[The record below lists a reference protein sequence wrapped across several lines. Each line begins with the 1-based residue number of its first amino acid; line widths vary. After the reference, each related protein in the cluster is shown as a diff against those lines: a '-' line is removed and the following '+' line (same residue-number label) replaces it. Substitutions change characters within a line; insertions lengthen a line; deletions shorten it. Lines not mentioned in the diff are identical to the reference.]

1 MPSGEYA
8 AVLVKAGGPSRKP
21 NILIAGRCVNCVK
34 RYAGWSL
41 CWRGIVRAV
50 KSVMKRWFAIP
61 LVLMLLAPGV
71 VRAAG
76 VDDQSDP
83 QVLIR
88 TVTQRVLDEIRM
100 RAIEP
105 DDITRILD
113 IVHRD
118 ILPYIDFRRT
128 TRLSMGRHW
137 LSATPAQRDQMV
149 VQFQS
154 LLIHL
159 YAGTL
164 AQLKPD
170 QQIQYPPMR
179 VAATDNDVVVRTIAL
194 SNGKQYEIDYRL
206 YRTPAGWRVYDLNV
220 LGAWL
225 VQSYRQQF
233 NETIQ
238 QSGIDGLIRSLVQRN
253 AELAGGV
260 H

>member
-1 MPSGEYA
+1 M
-8 AVLVKAGGPSRKP
+8 KKW
-21 NILIAGRCVNCVK
+21 CV
-34 RYAGWSL
+34 
-41 CWRGIVRAV
+41 
-50 KSVMKRWFAIP
+50 IP
-61 LVLMLLAPGV
+61 LMLMPMLLAPGV
-71 VRAAG
+71 ALSAPG

-83 QVLIR
+83 QTLIR
-88 TVTQRVLDEIRM
+88 SATQRVLDDIRD

-105 DDITRILD
+105 GDISRIME
-113 IVHRD
+113 IVHQD
-118 ILPYIDFRRT
+118 ILPYIDFRHT
-128 TRLSMGRHW
+128 TRLALGRHW
-137 LSATPAQRDQMV
+137 NTATREQQDQLV
-149 VQFQS
+149 EQFQS

-179 VAATDNDVVVRTIAL
+179 VAAGDTDVVVRTIAL
-194 SNGKQYEIDYRL
+194 ASGRQYEIDYRL

-238 QSGIDGLIRSLVQRN
+238 QSGVDGLLRFLTQRN
-253 AELAGGV
+253 TELAGGQNPQ
-260 H
+260 

>member
-1 MPSGEYA
+1 M
-8 AVLVKAGGPSRKP
+8 
-21 NILIAGRCVNCVK
+21 
-34 RYAGWSL
+34 
-41 CWRGIVRAV
+41 
-50 KSVMKRWFAIP
+50 IP
-61 LVLMLLAPGV
+61 LALMLLAPSIAHC
-71 VRAAG
+71 AA

-83 QVLIR
+83 QALIR
-88 TVTQRVLDEIRM
+88 TATQRVLDEIRE
-100 RAIEP
+100 RAIQP
-105 DDITRILD
+105 DDIGRILD

-137 LSATPAQRDQMV
+137 LAASPAQRDEMV
-149 VQFQS
+149 VQFQT

-170 QQIQYPPMR
+170 QRIQYPPMR
-179 VAATDNDVVVRTIAL
+179 VAAADNDVVVRTVAL

-238 QSGIDGLIRSLVQRN
+238 QSGIDGLIRFLKQRN
-253 AELAGGV
+253 AELAGGT

>member
-1 MPSGEYA
+1 
-8 AVLVKAGGPSRKP
+8 LV
-21 NILIAGRCVNCVK
+21 
-34 RYAGWSL
+34 
-41 CWRGIVRAV
+41 
-50 KSVMKRWFAIP
+50 IP
-61 LVLMLLAPGV
+61 LAAMLLAPGV
-71 VRAAG
+71 ARCAEGDV
-76 VDDQSDP
+76 VDQSDP
-83 QVLIR
+83 QVLIK
-88 TVTQRVLDEIRM
+88 TVTQRVLDEIRE

-105 DDITRILD
+105 GDITRILD

-137 LSATPAQRDQMV
+137 HAATPAQQDQLV
-149 VQFQS
+149 EQFQA

-170 QQIQYPPMR
+170 QQIQYPPIR
-179 VAATDNDVVVRTIAL
+179 VTPTDNDVVVRTVAL

-206 YRTPAGWRVYDLNV
+206 IHTPAGWRVYDLNV

-238 QSGIDGLIRSLVQRN
+238 QSGVDGLLRFLTQRN
-253 AELAGGV
+253 AELAGQRVSTGQ
-260 H
+260 